1 MARRLGF
8 LGPSLV
14 LLGAAVAAIGAW
26 WMVHARASATA
37 YLDVVAL
44 DEHTALAVRGER
56 STTRAFVELHRL
68 AKDEPQV
75 QWQAL
80 VPRYAG
86 RPGKPGLAASR
97 QAISVRVVRDGRAE
111 LFGLSMRNAAK
122 LGGLRLA
129 HERPQHPS
137 GNTLPA
143 AVTLFDGVASFEL
156 VGSEESPPWSAV
168 AAIELDSGRERW
180 HRDLGAEPVEAMWL
194 AGDALWLRQGGRV
207 HGLAVADG
215 APRTAQVPT
224 APEAQPSERVLLDT
238 PSLRAVY
245 LPASRQLELTKPGA
259 AVVRHAWPSTASE
272 PWPYHVAGG
281 RLWVVFAGKLRVL
294 ALASVTEPGATLP
307 AP

>member
-14 LLGAAVAAIGAW
+14 LLGAAVAAVGAW
-26 WMVHARASATA
+26 WMVHARANAGA
-37 YLDVVAL
+37 YIDVVAL
-44 DEHTALAVRGER
+44 DEHTALAVRSER
-56 STTRAFVELHRL
+56 STARAFVELHRL
-68 AKDEPQV
+68 VQGEAQV

-86 RPGKPGLAASR
+86 RPGAPGLAASK

-122 LGGLRLA
+122 LGGLHLA
-129 HERPQHPS
+129 RERPRHPS

-143 AVTLFDGVASFEL
+143 AVTLFDGAASFEL
-156 VGSEESPPWSAV
+156 VGSEASPAWAAV

-180 HRDLGAEPVEAMWL
+180 HRELGAEPVEAMWL
-194 AGDALWLRQGGRV
+194 SGETLWLRQAGQVR
-207 HGLAVADG
+207 GLAVADG
-215 APRTAQVPT
+215 APRVAEASA
-224 APEAQPSERVLLDT
+224 APPKALQARVLLDT

-245 LPASRQLELTKPGA
+245 TPATRQLELTRAGA
-259 AVVRHAWPSTASE
+259 APVRHAWPTTAQE

-281 RLWVVFAGKLRVL
+281 QLWVVFPARLRAFSL
-294 ALASVTEPGATLP
+294 AHATEPGATLP

>member
-14 LLGAAVAAIGAW
+14 LLGAAVAAFGAW

-44 DEHTALAVRGER
+44 DDHTALAVRGER

-68 AKDEPQV
+68 AGDEPRV

-86 RPGKPGLAASR
+86 RPGTPGLAASR

-122 LGGLRLA
+122 LGGLHLA
-129 HERPQHPS
+129 RERPQRAS

-156 VGSEESPPWSAV
+156 VGSEEPPAWAAV
-168 AAIELDSGRERW
+168 AAIELDTGRERW
-180 HRDLGAEPVEAMWL
+180 HRELGAEPVEAMWL
-194 AGDALWLRQGGRV
+194 AGDTLWLRQAGQVR
-207 HGLAVADG
+207 GLAVADG
-215 APRTAQVPT
+215 APRAAPAPAPPAAQ
-224 APEAQPSERVLLDT
+224 AQARVLLDT

-245 LPASRQLELTKPGA
+245 LPATRELELTRPGA
-259 AVVRHAWPSTASE
+259 ASMRHAWPPTARE
-272 PWPYHVAGG
+272 PWPYQVAGG
-281 RLWVVFAGKLRVL
+281 RLWVVFPGRLRTF
-294 ALASVTEPGATLP
+294 ALARATEPGATLP
-307 AP
+307 GP

>member
-14 LLGAAVAAIGAW
+14 VLGAAVAAFGAW
-26 WMVHARASATA
+26 WMVHARASATS
-37 YLDVVAL
+37 YFDVVAL
-44 DEHTALAVRGER
+44 DEHTALAVRNER
-56 STTRAFVELHRL
+56 STPRAFVELHRL
-68 AKDEPQV
+68 VGDEPQA

-86 RPGKPGLAASR
+86 RPGVPGLAASK

-122 LGGLRLA
+122 LGGLHLA
-129 HERPQHPS
+129 RERPQHPS

-156 VGSEESPPWSAV
+156 VGSEVSPPWAAV

-180 HRDLGAEPVEAMWL
+180 HRELGAEPVEAMWL
-194 AGDALWLRQGGRV
+194 AGQTLWLRQGGRV

-215 APRTAQVPT
+215 TPRAAEASSAPAALTA
-224 APEAQPSERVLLDT
+224 ERVLLDT
-238 PSLRAVY
+238 PALRAVY
-245 LPASRQLELTKPGA
+245 LTASRQLELIRPGA
-259 AVVRHAWPSTASE
+259 APVRHVWPATASE

-281 RLWVVFAGKLRVL
+281 RLWVVFPGRLRAF
-294 ALASVTEPGATLP
+294 ALARATEPGATLP
-307 AP
+307 RP